1 MGPADISDMS
11 STTNKET
18 LNLPKLRS
26 DSSNWATYHERI
38 INYLASKGLKKHI
51 LGTARQPI
59 KLEERGGDYYKPH
72 SLAPLTDEELEKHEE
87 EEEAYEQKQAA
98 VREVIYRTVDK
109 STFLQV
115 KNEITAAAIWKKVT
129 SIHADKGSMYE
140 TNLLM
145 QLQTI

>member
-26 DSSNWATYHERI
+26 DSTNWATYQERI
-38 INYLASKGLKKHI
+38 INYLASKGLKKHV

-59 KLEERGGDYYKPH
+59 QLEERGGDYYKPH
-72 SLAPLTDEELEKHEE
+72 S
-87 EEEAYEQKQAA
+87 EQKQAA

-115 KNEITAAAIWKKVT
+115 KNEITAAAFDAT
-129 SIHADKGSMYE
+129 PNDSIRRE
-140 TNLLM
+140 R
-145 QLQTI
+145 